1 MRRFLLAT
9 SLLALA
15 GCDVPFVGP
24 DCVDETRSLS
34 VTVPLLVAGPGVAGF
49 SLGESRNHR
58 TGRTTRRGVTWSV
71 RSSGVARSDVTAIH
85 VHEVGTGIFLLDVPI
100 DTTSGP
106 PPVITQTFEA
116 RPYSGATDWN
126 TLYQTLG
133 EGRAFVDVH
142 TTTRSEGLFGG
153 VLEPEFPDWQRFTR
167 AYCS

>member
-1 MRRFLLAT
+1 MRRFFLAIPLL
-9 SLLALA
+9 SL

-24 DCVDETRSLS
+24 DCIDETRSLS
-34 VTVPLLVAGPGVAGF
+34 VTAQLLVAGPGVAGF

-58 TGRTTRRGVTWSV
+58 TGRTSRRDVTWSV
-71 RSSGVARSDVTAIH
+71 RSSGVARSSVTAIH
-85 VHEVGTGIFLLDVPI
+85 VHETGTGILLLDVPI

-106 PPVITQTFEA
+106 PPVITQAFEG
-116 RPYSGATDWN
+116 RPYAGATDWN

-142 TTTRSEGLFGG
+142 TTTHPEGLFGG
-153 VLEPEFPDWQRFTR
+153 GLEPEYPSWERFTR